1 MCHGAVEERTRRP
14 AKTRSGPVAKNED
27 RWPLPQPMGGNLSS
41 PEDQRVEDG
50 SIGDIG
56 HDKWAGRIC
65 TGLMLPAPSRL
76 AAGGT
81 PRPQR
86 FFGQGKGHGS
96 AAACGLPELIWIG
109 ALHYF
114 HHVNRTFSL

>member
-1 MCHGAVEERTRRP
+1 MQKGSSQDVPWSRGRTDPAARQDKDRSGGQERRP
-14 AKTRSGPVAKNED
+14 VATATAH
-27 RWPLPQPMGGNLSS
+27 GGNLSS

-50 SIGDIG
+50 SIGGVG

-86 FFGQGKGHGS
+86 SFGQGK
-96 AAACGLPELIWIG
+96 
-109 ALHYF
+109 
-114 HHVNRTFSL
+114 